1 MAERMRFELT
11 KRRKPLTHFP
21 GALLKPLGHLS
32 LKNILPQFDCSKK
45 IYYNTFARNRKIE
58 PSMKGPKMPEIS
70 DENPREKRENP
81 DENPPAQKRQNLGW
95 GSESLPNAPRENPR
109 EIRIG
114 W

>member
-1 MAERMRFELT
+1 
-11 KRRKPLTHFP
+11 
-21 GALLKPLGHLS
+21 
-32 LKNILPQFDCSKK
+32 
-45 IYYNTFARNRKIE
+45 
-58 PSMKGPKMPEIS
+58 MPEIS